1 MIRDESILKTKIS
14 VQEFKIN
21 ELTQQSEANEVIL
34 KEKENELLRITAA
47 NNRLQN
53 KLDMW
58 KDCCD
63 NAYKEKQRSEEDLN

>member
-1 MIRDESILKTKIS
+1 
-14 VQEFKIN
+14 
-21 ELTQQSEANEVIL
+21 LTQQSEANEVIL